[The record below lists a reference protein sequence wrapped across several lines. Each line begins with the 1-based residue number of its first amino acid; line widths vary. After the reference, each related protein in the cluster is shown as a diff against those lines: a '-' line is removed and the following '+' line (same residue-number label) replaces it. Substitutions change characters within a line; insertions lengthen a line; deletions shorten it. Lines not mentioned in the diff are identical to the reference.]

1 MSPLPPPLH
10 DVNRGIE
17 DRHGGPV
24 GRRFGSDGGP
34 GGGQGGGSGGG
45 AGGSGAGHRGDR
57 PAVISISSHVARGTV
72 GNRAAV
78 FALESLG
85 FPVWSVPTVTLPF
98 HPGHGPA
105 TRIVPPDGD
114 FSALVDD
121 LIASPWL
128 SEVGAVLTGYFGS
141 AGQIEPAAR
150 LVEAV
155 KQRNRQ
161 AVYICDPVLG
171 DGGRLYQPRS
181 TLEAIRDR
189 LLPLADIATPNR
201 FELEFLTGLE
211 FSGNEHL
218 IEAATTLGPPMVVV
232 TSAFAMLRGGTGN
245 LLVRDF
251 RAMLAEH
258 RVIPGA
264 PNGVGDLTAAV
275 FLARILAGTAPD
287 KALQTTTATVFEIL
301 ARTTKRGADE
311 LTLETDVDSLRH
323 PMAMVQMRQLA
334 TAGGKTQA

>member
-1 MSPLPPPLH
+1 MAPLPPPLH
-10 DVNRGIE
+10 DVNR
-17 DRHGGPV
+17 DRSGP
-24 GRRFGSDGGP
+24 P
-34 GGGQGGGSGGG
+34 
-45 AGGSGAGHRGDR
+45 AARGDR

-121 LIASPWL
+121 LVASPWL
-128 SEVGAVLTGYFGS
+128 SEVGAVLTGYFGA

-155 KQRNRQ
+155 KRRNPT
-161 AVYICDPVLG
+161 AMYICDPVLG
-171 DGGRLYQPRS
+171 DGGRLYQPRE
-181 TLEAIRDR
+181 TLAAIRDR

-211 FSGNEHL
+211 FSVNEHL
-218 IEAATTLGPPMVVV
+218 IEAASTLGPPTVVV
-232 TSAFAMLRGGTGN
+232 TSAFALLRGGTGN
-245 LLVRDF
+245 LMVRDGPLANDK
-251 RAMLAEH
+251 RALLAEH
-258 RVIPGA
+258 RIIEGA

-275 FLARILAGTAPD
+275 FLARLLSGADPD

-334 TAGGKTQA
+334 TAGGKTRA